1 MNTATNEV
9 FIGLQHENV
18 INWSGGKE
26 PLRVVEGKNLVC
38 WGRVN

>member
-26 PLRVVEGKNLVC
+26 PLRGVG
-38 WGRVN
+38 G